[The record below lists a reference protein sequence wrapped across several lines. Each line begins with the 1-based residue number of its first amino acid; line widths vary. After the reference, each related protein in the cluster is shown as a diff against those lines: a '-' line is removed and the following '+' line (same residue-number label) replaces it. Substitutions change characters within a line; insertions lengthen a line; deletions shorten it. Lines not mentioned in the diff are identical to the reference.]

1 MAYKAIDI
9 NVDVGEGIGNEAQI
23 MPHITSCNIACGGHA
38 GDLEIMQAVV
48 KLAKQH
54 RVKIGA
60 HPSFPD
66 KDNFGRVKMDMSC
79 AALFTSI
86 KQQIQAL
93 QDVLNNENT
102 MLHHIKPHG
111 ALYNLA
117 AVNTKIAN
125 VIIEVMK
132 SLVLPIKL
140 YVPYKSV
147 IAHLAI
153 KNNIAITYEAFADRN
168 YNANLTLVARQE
180 NNALITDKEA
190 MFNHVYKMI
199 SEQKVKTIQGSEVE
213 ILAETFCVHGDSPN
227 AVVLIE
233 SLKEKLELKGI
244 KMR

>member
-117 AVNTKIAN
+117 AVNAKIAN

>member
-199 SEQKVKTIQGSEVE
+199 SEQKVKTIQDSEVE

-233 SLKEKLELKGI
+233 ILKEKLELKGI

>member
-23 MPHITSCNIACGGHA
+23 MPHITSCNIACGAHA

-117 AVNTKIAN
+117 AVNAKIAN